1 MAVDFNIDLA
11 VSKIMYET
19 TFLVVPTIG
28 ESEYKDVVSKFE
40 KIITETDGD
49 IINLEHWGQKKLAY
63 EIQKHHSAYYC
74 YVEYNA
80 PAAVIEKLEREFR
93 YDENVIRSL
102 NVRVERHH
110 AAFNKKRREQ
120 GFGKKEAKGE

>member
-1 MAVDFNIDLA
+1 MAVDFNIDLG
-11 VSKIMYET
+11 VIKVMYET

-40 KIITETDGD
+40 KIITNGGGE

-63 EIQKHHSAYYC
+63 EIEKHNSAYYC

-80 PAAVIEKLEREFR
+80 PATLIEKMEREFR
-93 YDENVIRSL
+93 YDENV
-102 NVRVERHH
+102 VRYLTVKVEKHH

-120 GFGKKEAKGE
+120 GFGKKEGKEE